1 MDELE
6 LTLDVP
12 TSDAPLSNEEAANL
26 ADEQQ
31 KRLEFR
37 EQQEAIRLQQ
47 QEQDEQLA
55 LQKKKEIEDTRN
67 KENLPD

>member
-37 EQQEAIRLQQ
+37 EQQ
-47 QEQDEQLA
+47 
-55 LQKKKEIEDTRN
+55 
-67 KENLPD
+67 